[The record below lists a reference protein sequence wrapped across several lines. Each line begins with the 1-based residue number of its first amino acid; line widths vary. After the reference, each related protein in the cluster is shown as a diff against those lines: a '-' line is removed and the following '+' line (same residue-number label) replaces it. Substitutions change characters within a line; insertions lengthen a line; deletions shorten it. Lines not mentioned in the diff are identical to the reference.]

1 MIHKESLPDFPLRP
15 KLLYLCAVCSVAKSC
30 LTLCDPKGCHFL
42 LQGIFPTQGSNPHLL
57 CLLHWQVDSLW
68 LAPPGK
74 SFFIWVPGF
83 LHNIS
88 EASAEDFSVGMSF
101 AGWSICKR
109 SEDTSLGTASTV
121 GRQHHRMEKGSPVRL
136 ARQKEVRETASGLK
150 DTRNSPLAFL
160 LGRSRDEA
168 GSSYINILK
177 TEDLTSHLSQQ
188 RLEDASQVS
197 PKQSSPN
204 FFKTRNSKREL
215 FYINHSLLFR
225 DFLGGSDGKA
235 SAYNAGDPGSI
246 PGSGRSPGEGNGNP
260 LQYSCLENPM
270 NTGAW

>member
-1 MIHKESLPDFPLRP
+1 M
-15 KLLYLCAVCSVAKSC
+15 
-30 LTLCDPKGCHFL
+30 
-42 LQGIFPTQGSNPHLL
+42 
-57 CLLHWQVDSLW
+57 
-68 LAPPGK
+68 
-74 SFFIWVPGF
+74 
-83 LHNIS
+83 
-88 EASAEDFSVGMSF
+88 GMSF

-109 SEDTSLGTASTV
+109 SEDTSLGTASTA

-136 ARQKEVRETASGLK
+136 ARQNEVRETASGLK
-150 DTRNSPLAFL
+150 DTSNFPLAFL

-246 PGSGRSPGEGNGNP
+246 PGSGRSPGEG
-260 LQYSCLENPM
+260 
-270 NTGAW
+270 